1 MSVGRHLRWSDFGG
15 QKKRNKEIGG
25 FILFYGFYGVFSSK
39 KSLYVVRSSTLV
51 VLFFFVFL
59 PWFVLLPFCF
69 VLSFP
74 FVTDSA
80 LPLGNYVLS

>member
-51 VLFFFVFL
+51 VLFFFVFFAL
-59 PWFVLLPFCF
+59 VCFASLLLCFVLPFCYRQCIAIGK
-69 VLSFP
+69 LRS
-74 FVTDSA
+74 
-80 LPLGNYVLS
+80 